1 MTLSIFSIF
10 AAFGAGLLSFFS
22 PCVLPLMPVYVSYLT
37 GVRVEGIR
45 GGELK
50 RGLALKRGLG
60 FVFGFSL
67 VFVAMGASAAYMG
80 QLLFANRRLI
90 SILGGVVVFLA
101 GLHLMGFLPIKTFL
115 KERRLTFAYR
125 NTGIITSVLLG
136 IVFAAGWTPCV
147 GPILTGILV
156 YAASGQDM
164 LGSVLMLSIY
174 SLGFATPFFIM
185 ALAIDYF
192 SALFKKLNKYLIW
205 VSRGSG
211 LILVVLGIYL
221 IWRG

>member
-1 MTLSIFSIF
+1 MTSVYSPYLRIWRRASII
-10 AAFGAGLLSFFS
+10 FS

-136 IVFAAGWTPCV
+136 IVFAAGWTPAWADSHRNIGICRFRSGYAGQRV
-147 GPILTGILV
+147 DAQHILPGLCHSLLYNGPGHR
-156 YAASGQDM
+156 
-164 LGSVLMLSIY
+164 
-174 SLGFATPFFIM
+174 
-185 ALAIDYF
+185 
-192 SALFKKLNKYLIW
+192 LFL
-205 VSRGSG
+205 G
-211 LILVVLGIYL
+211 LI
-221 IWRG
+221 